1 MSTNPVASA
10 SPLFQPT
17 TRGLPLANRIVMA
30 PMTRSRAPGNV
41 PNALMREYYAQRS
54 GAGLVVTEGTSPSPN
69 GLGYAR
75 IPGLFNQAQARGWGE
90 IAKAVQAGGGK
101 LFVQLMHTGRIGH
114 AANLPEGA
122 RVLAPSAIAAVGQI
136 WTDTQGMQAHPVPEA
151 FTADELVAT
160 REEFANAAKLGVAA
174 GIDGVELHAANGY
187 LLEQFLNPASNQRQ
201 DAYGGSPENR
211 RRFVLETVDAVI
223 AAVGADRVGLR
234 ISPFGTFNDQ
244 PHYEG
249 IEENYLALARE
260 LSARGIAYLH
270 LIATPGLVPPA
281 FVDALRAAF
290 TGTLILA
297 GDYDRAR
304 AEADIA
310 AGRADLIAFGRPFIA
325 NPDLPRRLLL
335 EAPLAGFDAATLYT
349 ADAKGYT
356 DYPALVAEAA

>member
-1 MSTNPVASA
+1 MSSNPAQSA

-17 TRGLPLANRIVMA
+17 SHGLPLANRIAMA

-41 PNALMREYYAQRS
+41 PNVLMREYYAQRN
-54 GAGLVVTEGTSPSPN
+54 GAGLVITEGTSPSPS

-75 IPGLFNQAQARGWGE
+75 IPGLFNEAQAAGWGG
-90 IAKAVQAGGGK
+90 IAKAVQAGGAK
-101 LFVQLMHTGRIGH
+101 FFVQLMHTGRIGH
-114 AANLPEGA
+114 AGNLPAGA
-122 RVLAPSAIAAVGQI
+122 RVLAPSAIAAAGKV
-136 WTDTQGMQAHPVPEA
+136 WTDTKGMQPHPVPEA
-151 FTADELVAT
+151 FTADELAAT
-160 REEFANAAKLGVAA
+160 RDEFANAARLGVAA

-187 LLEQFLNPASNQRQ
+187 LLEQFLNPASNQRT

-211 RRFVLETVDAVI
+211 RRFVLETVDATI
-223 AAVGADRVGLR
+223 AAVGAGRVGIR

-244 PHYEG
+244 PYYEG
-249 IEENYLALARE
+249 IEDNYLALARE

-270 LIATPGLVPPA
+270 LIATPGVVPEA
-281 FVDALRAAF
+281 FVDAVRAAF

-297 GDYDRAR
+297 GDYDRPR

-310 AGRADLIAFGRPFIA
+310 SGRADLIAFGRPFIG

-335 EAPLAGFDAATLYT
+335 DAPLAGFDAGSLYT

-356 DYPALVAEAA
+356 DYPALATEAA